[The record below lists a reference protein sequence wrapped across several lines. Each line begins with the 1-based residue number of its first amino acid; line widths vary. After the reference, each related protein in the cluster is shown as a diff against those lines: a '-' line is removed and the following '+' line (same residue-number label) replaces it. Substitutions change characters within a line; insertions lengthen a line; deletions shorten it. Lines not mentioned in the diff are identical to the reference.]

1 MVILV
6 DREDNPVGTAPK
18 LEAHEKGLLH
28 RAVSVLL
35 FNSRGELLIQRRAAG
50 KYHSGGLWANTCCTH
65 PEVGEQSLA
74 AAARRLREELGITA
88 RLTPLKTFIYRARL
102 ENGLTEHE
110 LDHVFVAR
118 SDQMPSP
125 DPSEVSACRY
135 LPLPLLR
142 EEMRRH
148 PERYAVWFRIIV
160 GGLETKEPLL

>member
-6 DREDNPVGTAPK
+6 DRNDAPVGAAPK

-65 PEVGEQSLA
+65 PHIGEPSPA
-74 AAARRLREELGITA
+74 AAVRRVREELGITA
-88 RLTPLKTFIYRARL
+88 RLTQLKTFIYRARL
-102 ENGLTEHE
+102 DNGMIEHE
-110 LDHVFVAR
+110 LDHLFVGR

-125 DPSEVSACRY
+125 DPSEVSDYRF
-135 LPLPLLR
+135 LPLPAIGEDML
-142 EEMRRH
+142 RH
-148 PERYAVWFRIIV
+148 PGRYAVWFRIIV
-160 GGLETKEPLL
+160 RGFVSEDLAR